1 MGRVPVDTVGML
13 GRRLRVARKL
23 AGVAALAIGLGGCFL
38 GYENEVQRG
47 YVIDDRLLNQVS
59 IGTPAPKV
67 LEILGNPSTTSTV
80 GGGSWYY
87 ISQIVDQTFAFSK
100 PEVTDQ
106 RVVAVYFDNS
116 KKVQR
121 IANYGLQDGKV
132 FDFISRTTPTGGA
145 DQSFLAN
152 LFRSFGHWY

>member
-1 MGRVPVDTVGML
+1 ML
-13 GRRLRVARKL
+13 SRRLRVARKL
-23 AGVAALAIGLGGCFL
+23 AGVATLAIGLGGCFL

-47 YVIDDRLLNQVS
+47 YVIDERLLNQVS

-80 GGGSWYY
+80 GGDSWYY

-106 RVVAVYFDNS
+106 RVVAVYFDTS

-132 FDFISRTTPTGGA
+132 FDFISRTTPTGGTE
-145 DQSFLAN
+145 QSFLAN